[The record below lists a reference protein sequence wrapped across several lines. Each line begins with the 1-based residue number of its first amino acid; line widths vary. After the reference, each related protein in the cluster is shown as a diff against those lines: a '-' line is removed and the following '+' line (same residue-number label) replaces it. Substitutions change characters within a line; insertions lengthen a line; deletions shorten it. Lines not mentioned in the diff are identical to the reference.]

1 MNFKSFLYSVSPFWV
16 YLPLAFYDCLLF
28 GLHVLDKKSASG
40 NQRTKVRFAHL
51 FSPWHSTS
59 KLASVHLAYRK
70 RSLSRT
76 FSRHGIAQA
85 SLTLLIWLNENVLL
99 ASADKVFGKRLKDKF
114 MKKKK
119 YECPSVVVT
128 NVSFSIMSG
137 SGGYDPY
144 DPYYASTNF
153 SEGEPV
159 ANTSLW

>member
-1 MNFKSFLYSVSPFWV
+1 M
-16 YLPLAFYDCLLF
+16 
-28 GLHVLDKKSASG
+28 
-40 NQRTKVRFAHL
+40 
-51 FSPWHSTS
+51 
-59 KLASVHLAYRK
+59 
-70 RSLSRT
+70 
-76 FSRHGIAQA
+76 
-85 SLTLLIWLNENVLL
+85 TLLIWLNENVLL
-99 ASADKVFGKRLKDKF
+99 ASADKAFGKRLKDKF

>member
-1 MNFKSFLYSVSPFWV
+1 M
-16 YLPLAFYDCLLF
+16 PLAFYDCLLF
-28 GLHVLDKKSASG
+28 SLHVLDKKSASG
-40 NQRTKVRFAHL
+40 NQRTKVRF
-51 FSPWHSTS
+51 
-59 KLASVHLAYRK
+59 
-70 RSLSRT
+70 SRT
-76 FSRHGIAQA
+76 FSRHDIVQA
-85 SLTLLIWLNENVLL
+85 SLPLFIWLNENVLL

>member
-1 MNFKSFLYSVSPFWV
+1 
-16 YLPLAFYDCLLF
+16 LPLF
-28 GLHVLDKKSASG
+28 
-40 NQRTKVRFAHL
+40 
-51 FSPWHSTS
+51 
-59 KLASVHLAYRK
+59 
-70 RSLSRT
+70 
-76 FSRHGIAQA
+76 
-85 SLTLLIWLNENVLL
+85 IWLNENVLL

-119 YECPSVVVT
+119 YECPSIVVT

-144 DPYYASTNF
+144 DPYYASTDF

>member
-1 MNFKSFLYSVSPFWV
+1 MPLEVLESVDSEQ
-16 YLPLAFYDCLLF
+16 PLIIPVFDFMYTVTLVLILF
-28 GLHVLDKKSASG
+28 A
-40 NQRTKVRFAHL
+40 FAHL
-51 FSPWHSTS
+51 FSPWHSSS
-59 KLASVHLAYRK
+59 KLGSAHLAYRK

>member
-1 MNFKSFLYSVSPFWV
+1 MIYWKTVPVSAMRACSHIAERSLFYEKSRRPE
-16 YLPLAFYDCLLF
+16 
-28 GLHVLDKKSASG
+28 
-40 NQRTKVRFAHL
+40 TKEQWFAFAHL
-51 FSPWHSTS
+51 FSPWQAWS
-59 KLASVHLAYRK
+59 KLRPAHLAYRK
-70 RSLSRT
+70 CSLSRT
-76 FSRHGIAQA
+76 FSRHDIVQA
-85 SLTLLIWLNENVLL
+85 SLPLFIWLNENVLL